1 MSRKFIVNFH
11 LNMQSIL
18 ITGKDKERT
27 RQAAKKIC
35 EENKISRFDVKII
48 ETEKTVGI
56 GDIRKLQET
65 LFLKPL
71 ESETKAVIL
80 EAFLGMTVDS
90 QNAFLK
96 VLEEPPADTIIMI
109 LTSSLDFVLPTVLS
123 RCKLLNLDKIKK
135 LTDEE
140 ISGNLKIIL
149 DLKSGS
155 ISKALKIAEGNSKDK
170 EVALEFL
177 EGLIIS
183 LHGSLENKN
192 GQFSNNELLR
202 ILKALQKTYT
212 IIKTTNVAPRLALEN
227 LFLNF

>member
-1 MSRKFIVNFH
+1 
-11 LNMQSIL
+11 MQSIL
-18 ITGKDKERT
+18 ITGKDKD
-27 RQAAKKIC
+27 QIKLAAKKIC
-35 EENKISRFDVKII
+35 DQNKISRFDIEII

-56 GDIRKLQET
+56 GEIRKLQEK
-65 LFLKPL
+65 LFLKPM

-80 EAFLGMTVDS
+80 EAFLGMTADS

-123 RCKLLNLDKIKK
+123 RCSLINLDQVKK
-135 LTDEE
+135 LTNEE
-140 ISGNLKIIL
+140 IADNLKLIIE
-149 DLKSGS
+149 LKNGDA
-155 ISKALKIAEGNSKDK
+155 SKALKIAQDNGKDR
-170 EVALEFL
+170 EVALTFL
-177 EGLIIS
+177 ENLIIS
-183 LHGSLENKN
+183 LHTKLESDN
-192 GQFSNNELLR
+192 LR